1 MAVSSALGG
10 AVRRRED
17 PRLVAGA
24 GQYTDDVRRPGSV
37 HAVFVR
43 STLAHARL
51 RRVDAGEAATMAGVV
66 GVFLARDLGLKPRA
80 QFPAPDT
87 MARPPL
93 ATDVVRFVG
102 DMIAAVV
109 AETQA
114 EAIDAAAAVV
124 VDYDPLVPV
133 VDTAAALEPGSAII
147 HPANESNL
155 AFRVEL
161 GQAGALDRAE
171 VIVRGRFV
179 NQRLA
184 GVPIETNA
192 VIAEPDGEGGLR
204 MWVSSQVPFR
214 VRDEVA
220 EAVGLPEAKVRVV
233 TPDVGGGFGAKLATY
248 PEHSVVGALAM
259 KLGRPV
265 RWLEYRTESMV
276 AMTHGRAQLQKV
288 SLGAMRDGTLV
299 GLEVELIGDAGAYP
313 AIGAYLPL
321 LTGQMSCGVYDLP
334 KAWVR
339 ARASSTNTSVVAAYR
354 GAGRPEATALIER
367 AMDMLAD
374 ELGIDPA
381 DLRRRNLI
389 TPPFPHDTPT
399 GVTYDSGDYVRA
411 LDVALA
417 AAHYKELLRDQEV
430 RRNRGD
436 RLQLGIGIS
445 CYVEVTAGGTPMEHA
460 AARVDADGSFT
471 IHAGTTSSGQG
482 HETAYAQLAAAL
494 LDVPM
499 ESVRVIESDTGVVK
513 SGDGSY
519 FSRSLQLGGSAVRG
533 ACVSLIEKARE
544 EAARRLEANVEDIV
558 RIEGGRFGVRGVP
571 ASSLGWADLAANAVL
586 VAEEDFVQTDQTF
599 PFGCHIAV
607 VEVDTETGEA
617 RLVRHVAVD
626 DCGTILNPM
635 LVEGQVHGGIAQG
648 IGQALYEEF
657 VYDADGNPL
666 TTSLVDY
673 AIPSIGEIPPIE
685 TLHTETPSPHNP
697 LGAKGVG
704 EAGTIGS
711 TPAVQNAVIDAVSH
725 LGVRH
730 IDMPCH
736 PMRVWEAIQAAML
749 RS

>member
-24 GQYTDDVRRPGSV
+24 GHYTDDVRRPGSV

-184 GVPIETNA
+184 GVPIETNV

-220 EAVGLPEAKVRVV
+220 EAVGLPEVKVRVV

-248 PEHSVVGALAM
+248 PEHSIVGALAM

-339 ARASSTNTSVVAAYR
+339 ARAASTNTSVVAAYR

-460 AARVDADGSFT
+460 DARVDADGSFT

>member
-233 TPDVGGGFGAKLATY
+233 TPEVGGGFGAKLATY

-339 ARASSTNTSVVAAYR
+339 ARAASTNTSVVAAYR

-445 CYVEVTAGGTPMEHA
+445 CYVEVTAGGTPMEHG

-499 ESVRVIESDTGVVK
+499 ESVRVIESDAGVVK

-586 VAEEDFVQTDQTF
+586 VAEEDFVQTAQTF
-599 PFGCHIAV
+599 QFGCHIPVAA
-607 VEVDTETGEA
+607 VDTETGEA
-617 RLVRHVAVD
+617 RLVRH
-626 DCGTILNPM
+626 G
-635 LVEGQVHGGIAQG
+635 
-648 IGQALYEEF
+648 
-657 VYDADGNPL
+657 
-666 TTSLVDY
+666 
-673 AIPSIGEIPPIE
+673 
-685 TLHTETPSPHNP
+685 
-697 LGAKGVG
+697 
-704 EAGTIGS
+704 
-711 TPAVQNAVIDAVSH
+711 
-725 LGVRH
+725 
-730 IDMPCH
+730 
-736 PMRVWEAIQAAML
+736 
-749 RS
+749 

>member
-1 MAVSSALGG
+1 M
-10 AVRRRED
+10 
-17 PRLVAGA
+17 
-24 GQYTDDVRRPGSV
+24 
-37 HAVFVR
+37 FVR
-43 STLAHARL
+43 STLAHARI
-51 RRVDAGEAATMAGVV
+51 RNVDIGEAAAMPGVV
-66 GVFLARDLGLKPRA
+66 GVFLASDLGLKPRA

-93 ATDVVRFVG
+93 ATGVVRFVG
-102 DMIAAVV
+102 DMIAVVV
-109 AETQA
+109 AATQA
-114 EAIDAAAAVV
+114 EAIDAAGAVV
-124 VDYDPLVPV
+124 VDYDPLVAV
-133 VDTAAALEPGSAII
+133 VDAAVALEPGATIL
-147 HPANESNL
+147 HPDKEDNL
-155 AFRVEL
+155 AFRVEI
-161 GQAGALDRAE
+161 GEAGALEGAE
-171 VIVRGRFV
+171 VVVRGRFV
-179 NQRLA
+179 NQRVA
-184 GVPIETNA
+184 GVPIETNVA
-192 VIAEPDGEGGLR
+192 IAEPDGEGGLDV
-204 MWVSSQVPFR
+204 WVSSQVPFR

-220 EAVGLPEAKVRVV
+220 EAVGLPESKVRVV

-248 PEHSVVGALAM
+248 PEHSVVGALAL
-259 KLGRPV
+259 KLNRPV
-265 RWLEYRTESMV
+265 RWLEYRSESMV
-276 AMTHGRAQLQKV
+276 AMTQGRAQIQHV
-288 SLGAMRDGTLV
+288 SLGAKRDGTLV

-321 LTGQMSCGVYDLP
+321 LTAQMACGVYDLP

-339 ARASSTNTSVVAAYR
+339 ARAASTNTSVIAAYR

-381 DLRRRNLI
+381 ELRRRNLI
-389 TPPFPHDTPT
+389 TSPFPHNTPT

-411 LDVALA
+411 LDVALEA
-417 AAHYKELLRDQEV
+417 AGYEQLRREQDV
-430 RRNRGD
+430 RRTRGD

-445 CYVEVTAGGTPMEHA
+445 SYVEVTAGGTPMEHGA
-460 AARVDADGSFT
+460 VRVDAGGMVT
-471 IHAGTTSSGQG
+471 VHAGTTSSGQG
-482 HETAYAQLAAAL
+482 HETAFAQLAAAL

-533 ACVSLIEKARE
+533 ACLSVIEKARE
-544 EAARRLEANVEDIV
+544 EAARQLEANLDDIV

-571 ASSLGWADLAANAVL
+571 ASSLGWADLASEAVL
-586 VAEEDFVQTDQTF
+586 AAEEDFIQTDQTF

-626 DCGTILNPM
+626 DCGKILNPM
-635 LVEGQVHGGIAQG
+635 LVEGQVHGGVAQG
-648 IGQALYEEF
+648 VGQALYEEF
-657 VYDADGNPL
+657 VHDSDGNPL

-673 AIPSIGEIPPIE
+673 AIPSIGEIPFIE

-704 EAGTIGS
+704 ESGTIGS

-736 PMRVWEAIQAAML
+736 PMRVWEAIQAAMA